1 MGGDAQQRGHARTGQ
16 GFQSTPP
23 GWEATT
29 AQRRHM
35 QRHPISIHASRMGG
49 DHRRCDSRVESG
61 DISIHA
67 SRMGGDACE
76 PGEVATEI
84 ISIHASR
91 MGGDSLSFA
100 GSSPQ
105 SKFQSTPP
113 GWEAT
118 HQHGQPDDRGDI
130 SIHASRM
137 GGDRNSFGI
146 FTHAVD
152 FNPRLPDGRR
162 PEPMACGSADTT
174 FQSTPP
180 GWEATY
186 LRSIMSQKILIS
198 IHASRMGGDSLD
210 RTTVPVFHVFQSTPP
225 GWEATDWP
233 LTPPKVITNFNPRLP
248 DGRRQHS
255 ANWTRGLK
263 IFQSTPPGWEATRHL
278 WTGVCRSAISI
289 HASRMGGDYCFAE
302 IARFREISIHA
313 SRMGG
318 DFCRA

>member
-1 MGGDAQQRGHARTGQ
+1 MPPPTQMMMQNFNPRLPDGRRPFRDRLAVWGIAISIHASRMGGDVVGVESAAPFR
-16 GFQSTPP
+16 FQSTPP

-35 QRHPISIHASRMGG
+35 QRHP
-49 DHRRCDSRVESG
+49 
-61 DISIHA
+61 ISIHA

-162 PEPMACGSADTT
+162 PFLITSPYTDRHFNPRLPDGRRRESGESGEYVLYFNPRLPDGRRRDRVALIEGICT
-174 FQSTPP
+174 
-180 GWEATY
+180 
-186 LRSIMSQKILIS
+186 IS
-198 IHASRMGGDSLD
+198 IHASRMGGD
-210 RTTVPVFHVFQSTPP
+210 RIR
-225 GWEATDWP
+225 
-233 LTPPKVITNFNPRLP
+233 LTSN
-248 DGRRQHS
+248 
-255 ANWTRGLK
+255 
-263 IFQSTPPGWEATRHL
+263 
-278 WTGVCRSAISI
+278 
-289 HASRMGGDYCFAE
+289 
-302 IARFREISIHA
+302 
-313 SRMGG
+313 
-318 DFCRA
+318 

>member
-1 MGGDAQQRGHARTGQ
+1 MRAIL
-16 GFQSTPP
+16 FQSTPP

-29 AQRRHM
+29 HAPHTNDDAKFQSTPPGWEATCHSCRPVSVWVFQSTPPGWEATSRTYNSW
-35 QRHPISIHASRMGG
+35 RVCSISIHASRMGG
-49 DHRRCDSRVESG
+49 DHSAIALPYGGLQFQSTPPGWEATSSAWNPPHRSDFNPRLPDGRRQQLNDATCNAIQFQSTPPGWEATRV
-61 DISIHA
+61 
-67 SRMGGDACE
+67 
-76 PGEVATEI
+76 
-84 ISIHASR
+84 
-91 MGGDSLSFA
+91 
-100 GSSPQ
+100 SPARLRPK
-105 SKFQSTPP
+105 SFQSTPP

-225 GWEATDWP
+225 GWEAT
-233 LTPPKVITNFNPRLP
+233 LSN
-248 DGRRQHS
+248 
-255 ANWTRGLK
+255 
-263 IFQSTPPGWEATRHL
+263 
-278 WTGVCRSAISI
+278 
-289 HASRMGGDYCFAE
+289 Y
-302 IARFREISIHA
+302 
-313 SRMGG
+313 
-318 DFCRA
+318 

>member
-1 MGGDAQQRGHARTGQ
+1 MGGDLPYIQQLASVLDFNPRLPDGRRPRRTRKAHYPTHFNPRLPDGRRPFRDRLAVWGIAISIHASRMG
-16 GFQSTPP
+16 GDVVGVESAAPFRFQSTPP

-35 QRHPISIHASRMGG
+35 QRHP
-49 DHRRCDSRVESG
+49 
-61 DISIHA
+61 ISIHA

-225 GWEATDWP
+225 GWEAT
-233 LTPPKVITNFNPRLP
+233 LSN
-248 DGRRQHS
+248 
-255 ANWTRGLK
+255 
-263 IFQSTPPGWEATRHL
+263 
-278 WTGVCRSAISI
+278 
-289 HASRMGGDYCFAE
+289 Y
-302 IARFREISIHA
+302 
-313 SRMGG
+313 
-318 DFCRA
+318 

>member
-1 MGGDAQQRGHARTGQ
+1 MGGDRNTARSAGVAPYFNPRLPDGRRPLTTRQ
-16 GFQSTPP
+16 TIPPTTFQSTPP

-61 DISIHA
+61 D
-67 SRMGGDACE
+67 
-76 PGEVATEI
+76 

-162 PEPMACGSADTT
+162 PT
-174 FQSTPP
+174 F
-180 GWEATY
+180 G
-186 LRSIMSQKILIS
+186 
-198 IHASRMGGDSLD
+198 AS
-210 RTTVPVFHVFQSTPP
+210 
-225 GWEATDWP
+225 
-233 LTPPKVITNFNPRLP
+233 
-248 DGRRQHS
+248 
-255 ANWTRGLK
+255 
-263 IFQSTPPGWEATRHL
+263 
-278 WTGVCRSAISI
+278 
-289 HASRMGGDYCFAE
+289 
-302 IARFREISIHA
+302 
-313 SRMGG
+313 
-318 DFCRA
+318 